1 VQAIKNKK
9 QQDNVICLIFII
21 YLLEMLATRY
31 RPMRIISLSFWGCTR
46 LADML
51 SLKYK
56 DNALKIKEKSME

>member
-1 VQAIKNKK
+1 M
-9 QQDNVICLIFII
+9 DNINHIVIHMKL
-21 YLLEMLATRY
+21 RD
-31 RPMRIISLSFWGCTR
+31 CTR

>member
-1 VQAIKNKK
+1 
-9 QQDNVICLIFII
+9 
-21 YLLEMLATRY
+21 MLATRY